1 MNKRMWA
8 HLGSWQGALV
18 AVMLPSLVT
27 CATLPV
33 ADAVKRPADVKPVAF
48 EGTNGPVSAAR
59 SSAIL
64 ERLEGADG
72 VSNMLQRHLL
82 SEQNINLDSPLV
94 LGNRLVLLQDGP
106 ATYQAMFAAIRAA
119 NQSIHLETYIMDDD
133 EIGQQFSELLLHKQA
148 QGVQV
153 NLIYDSVGCINTPQ
167 AFFDRLIGG
176 GIQVVEFNPINPM
189 NDNGNDW
196 QLNNRDHRKLL
207 IVDGRIA
214 FVGGI
219 NISNAYSSN
228 PFSRRAKKNRQQVGG
243 WRDVHSQ
250 IEGPVVA
257 EFQKLFVATWQKQN
271 GPPLDH
277 VMLYP
282 VLAHAGDDIVRAI
295 GSAANDPNS
304 PIYLTLLSAFA
315 HAERT
320 INLTVAYFVP
330 DAQLLQALIDA
341 AGRGVSVTMILPSY
355 TDSWLMFHL
364 GRTHYEELLSAGVN
378 IYQRRG
384 AVMHAKT
391 VSIDGVWSTI
401 GSTNLDWR
409 SFIHNDELNAVILG
423 RDFGTQMDTMF
434 AEELG
439 ESEVMVLKQWRE
451 RPWLDRFREW
461 LAGFAAYWL

>member
-1 MNKRMWA
+1 MNMSVWRLLDPSRA
-8 HLGSWQGALV
+8 TVVSGLLLGLV
-18 AVMLPSLVT
+18 A
-27 CATLPV
+27 CAALPV
-33 ADAVKRPADVKPVAF
+33 ADAIKPAAELNAVAF
-48 EGTNGPVSAAR
+48 EGANGPVSVAR
-59 SSAIL
+59 SSVIL
-64 ERLEGADG
+64 ERLEGAEST
-72 VSNMLQRHLL
+72 SNMLQRHLL

-106 ATYQAMFAAIRAA
+106 ATYQAMFVAIRAA
-119 NQSIHLETYIMDDD
+119 TQSIHLETYIMDDD
-133 EIGQQFSELLLHKQA
+133 EIGQHFSELLLQKQA

-153 NLIYDSVGCINTPQ
+153 NLIYDSVGCINTPR
-167 AFFDRLIGG
+167 AFFDRLISAGV
-176 GIQVVEFNPINPM
+176 QVVEFNPINPM
-189 NDNGNDW
+189 TDNGNDW

-228 PFSRRAKKNRQQVGG
+228 PFSRRAKKNRLQGAG

-257 EFQKLFVATWQKQN
+257 EFQKLFVETWQKQN
-271 GPPLDH
+271 GPLLDQAS
-277 VMLYP
+277 LYP
-282 VLAHAGDDIVRAI
+282 ALSKAGDDVVRAI
-295 GSAANDPNS
+295 GSVANDPNS

-330 DAQLLQALIDA
+330 DSQLLKALTDA

-364 GRTHYEELLSAGVN
+364 GRTHYDQLLSAGVK

-391 VSIDGVWSTI
+391 VSVDGVWSTI

-423 RDFGTQMDTMF
+423 RDFGAQMDTMF

-439 ESEVMVLKQWRE
+439 ESEAVVLKQWRD